1 MSRLIGCYHLWP
13 QVIPSPS
20 TESVELRDDDE
31 YIVIGTDGLWKN
43 LTYEQ
48 IVHEV
53 RSISD
58 PIQASKRLRDL
69 AVAQGCNSDIS
80 VIVVKLK
87 IDRIPHPR
95 SVLKPQPLKVIPEP
109 QVEEEDED
117 VKVTNIDDDL
127 TEEEEEEE
135 EGQVEESEELDKLVL
150 SAIKS
155 PLADSSQPTMESTN
169 FDDFPFTDDSPS
181 AVDSALSGL
190 SGQAT
195 LQAEVPP
202 SYRYMPPP
210 PISEDDY
217 VAQTLPKDASK
228 SRKNSGKGVKVN
240 SGFAI
245 LPETSFEQTQ
255 VSVYL
260 DLPFCL
266 SIGVYL

>member
-1 MSRLIGCYHLWP
+1 MNGVCAVSRLIGCYHLWP

-31 YIVIGTDGLWKN
+31 YIVVGTDGLWKS

-48 IVHEV
+48 VVHEV

-69 AVAQGCNSDIS
+69 AVAQGCDSDIS

-87 IDRIPHPR
+87 IDRLTHPR
-95 SVLKPQPLKVIPEP
+95 SVIKPKPLQVIHEP
-109 QVEEEDED
+109 DLEEADEE
-117 VKVTNIDDDL
+117 VKVTNIDDDI
-127 TEEEEEEE
+127 TD
-135 EGQVEESEELDKLVL
+135 SEDDRSTVKEHEDLDKLVL

-155 PLADSSQPTMESTN
+155 PLTDSSRPTMESTN
-169 FDDFPFTDDSPS
+169 FDDLPFTDDSPS
-181 AVDSALSGL
+181 AVNSAISGL
-190 SGQAT
+190 SGQAEI
-195 LQAEVPP
+195 QVEKVP
-202 SYRYMPPP
+202 YLYKPPP
-210 PISEDDY
+210 MEETDY

-228 SRKNSGKGVKVN
+228 FRKNSGKGIPVN

-255 VSVYL
+255 VCMFVKS
-260 DLPFCL
+260 
-266 SIGVYL
+266 